1 MLLVV
6 QTHRIMPGQGLLLVA
21 QSECACVA
29 CMHGSKVVIVGIKD
43 ALVRHLAAAKSY
55 LFCLV
60 PMLGQFGKRLLG
72 QVSGE

>member
-1 MLLVV
+1 MLWVV

-29 CMHGSKVVIVGIKD
+29 GMHGSKVVIVGFKD
-43 ALVRHLAAAKSY
+43 ALVRHLAAAKY

-60 PMLGQFGKRLLG
+60 PLLGQCGKRLLG